1 MQTPHGAEKRTRMGY
16 AQYSPEFKKAAV
28 QKLLSRGNRTAE
40 EVARQIGVSS
50 FSLYLW
56 TKQLGKGSDTV
67 IVDRKPSDLS
77 AKEKLQAVLDYSAL
91 AESEQGA
98 WLRKSG
104 LTSETIS
111 AWSDAIEEALG
122 SARPP
127 PRIRELERANQKLER
142 ELLRKDKALAEA
154 AALIILQKKVTALFA
169 SEDES

>member
-1 MQTPHGAEKRTRMGY
+1 MGA

-56 TKQLGKGSDTV
+56 TKQLGKGPETV
-67 IVDRKPSDLS
+67 TTDRKPSTLS
-77 AKEKLQAVLDYSAL
+77 AQEKLQAILDYRAT
-91 AESEQGA
+91 AEPERGA
-98 WLRKSG
+98 WLRQNG
-104 LTSETIS
+104 LTSETLDLWS
-111 AWSDAIEEALG
+111 AAIEEALQG
-122 SARPP
+122 NKPP

-142 ELLRKDKALAEA
+142 QLLRKDKALAEA
-154 AALIILQKKVTALFA
+154 AALIILQKKVSALFA